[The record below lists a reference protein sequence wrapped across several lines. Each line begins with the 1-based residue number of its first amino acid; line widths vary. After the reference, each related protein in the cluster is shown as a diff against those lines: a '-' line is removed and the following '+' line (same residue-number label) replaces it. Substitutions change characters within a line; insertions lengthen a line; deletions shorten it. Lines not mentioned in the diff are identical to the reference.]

1 MSKLIGIVIIIA
13 VIYGGYALWEY
24 WDKYNTGQDL
34 KEEEARKKQVVP
46 EQLPGITSQ
55 LEHTYEMAQKNG
67 AAGIRNW
74 LKAYHAQVQ
83 DPRLAW
89 IELDYVIAISQE
101 DPAEA
106 KKVFADVKDRTETN
120 SPVYPRVKELEK
132 TYD

>member
-1 MSKLIGIVIIIA
+1 MSKLIGIVIILA
-13 VIYGGYALWEY
+13 VIYGGYELWVL

-34 KEEEARKKQVVP
+34 KEEEARKHQVTP
-46 EQLPGITSQ
+46 EQLPGITPQ
-55 LEHTYEMAQKNG
+55 LEHTYETAQKNG
-67 AAGIRNW
+67 ATGIRNW
-74 LKAYHAQVQ
+74 LKAYHTQVQ
-83 DPRLAW
+83 DPRLGW

-106 KKVFADVKDRTETN
+106 KKVFADVKGRTETN